1 MNVSS
6 KWTVGFCAAVLIGL
20 PGCDGQPREALAAAT
35 ESATPAAPGIDVSRL
50 EQEAEAMRGE
60 IAAGIVPGAV
70 MIVGRNG
77 QVVWEKSLGTQGPDD
92 ATPMSLDTIFR
103 IQSMTKPVVS
113 VAVMTLVEEG
123 LVGLDDPVSKY
134 LPEYASLT
142 VYDNGT
148 IRPAKTVMTIRHL
161 LTHTSGLIA
170 VVGPPRTPLHEIW
183 AKSGVWTLER
193 TVLEASRATAAL
205 PLLADPGTVWNYG
218 RSVDVLGA
226 VLEVVTGKT
235 FDVVLQERIFAPL
248 GMKDTDF
255 YLSPS
260 QAAGRVAQPPRGGR
274 PFDPTARHPMMYG
287 TNGLASTTR
296 DYLRFT
302 MMLAGGGTLDGVR
315 VLKPGTL
322 RLMTTDQLGPE
333 VDRSRFHYQDAGG
346 FGLGFG
352 LKPEGVGTPHA
363 TEVWT
368 WGGSDG
374 TNFWVDPRSG
384 VFTVF
389 MIQGPEERSR
399 LQARF
404 NEAVFASLRA
414 PNPGDAGQP

>member
-1 MNVSS
+1 MNMSS
-6 KWTVGFCAAVLIGL
+6 KRMVAFCAVALICSV
-20 PGCDGQPREALAAAT
+20 GCDGQSRRSVAPS
-35 ESATPAAPGIDVSRL
+35 ESTTAESLGINVARL

-60 IAAGIVPGAV
+60 ISAGVVPGAV
-70 MIVGRNG
+70 MVVGRNG
-77 QVVWEKSLGTQGPDD
+77 KVAWQKVLGTQGPDD

-113 VAVMTLVEEG
+113 VALMTLVQEG
-123 LVGLDDPVSKY
+123 RIGLDDPVSKY
-134 LPEYASLT
+134 LPEYAHLT
-142 VYDNGT
+142 VYEDGK

-183 AKSGVWTLER
+183 AKSGVWSLEH
-193 TVLEASRATAAL
+193 TVLDDSRATAAL

-218 RSVDVLGA
+218 RSVDVQGA
-226 VLEVVTGKT
+226 VMEVVTGKT
-235 FDVVLQERIFAPL
+235 FDVILKERIFNPL

-255 YLSPS
+255 YLSSS

-274 PFDPTARHPMMYG
+274 PFDPTVRHPMMYG

-302 MMLAGGGTLDGVR
+302 MMLAGGGELDGVR
-315 VLKPGTL
+315 ILKPETL
-322 RLMTTDQLGPE
+322 RLMTTNQLGPQI
-333 VDRSRFHYQDAGG
+333 DRSRFHYKDAGG

-352 LKPEGVGTPHA
+352 LKPEAVGTPHA

-374 TNFWVDPRSG
+374 TNFWVDPKSG

-389 MIQGPEERSR
+389 MIQNGAEGPR

-404 NEAVFASLRA
+404 NTAVFESLER
-414 PNPGDAGQP
+414 

>member
-1 MNVSS
+1 MSVNA
-6 KWTVGFCAAVLIGL
+6 KRTVGLCAAALICL
-20 PGCDGQPREALAAAT
+20 LGCAGQPRHSNAAT
-35 ESATPAAPGIDVSRL
+35 ERATPHELSINAARL
-50 EQEAEAMRGE
+50 EQEAEAMQGE
-60 IAAGIVPGAV
+60 IRAGVVPGAV
-70 MIVGRNG
+70 MVVGRNG
-77 QVVWEKSLGTQGPDD
+77 KVGWEKTLGNQGPDD
-92 ATPMSLDTIFR
+92 TTPMSLDTIFR

-113 VAVMTLVEEG
+113 VAMMTLVEEG
-123 LVGLDDPVSKY
+123 RVGLDDPVSKY
-134 LPEYASLT
+134 LPEYAQST

-170 VVGPPRTPLHEIW
+170 VVGPPRTPLQEIW

-193 TVLEASRATAAL
+193 TVLEASRATGAL

-226 VLEVVTGKT
+226 LLEVVTGKS
-235 FDVVLQERIFAPL
+235 FDVVLKERIFTPL

-255 YLSPS
+255 YLSAS

-274 PFDPTARHPMMYG
+274 AFDPTARHPMMYG

-296 DYLRFT
+296 DYLRFA
-302 MMLAGGGTLDGVR
+302 MMLAGDGALDGVR

-322 RLMTTDQLGPE
+322 RLMTTNQLVPGI
-333 VDRSRFHYQDAGG
+333 DRSRFHYKDAGG

-352 LKPEGVGTPHA
+352 LKPEGVGGPHA

-374 TNFWVDPRSG
+374 TNFWVDPKSG

-389 MIQGPEERSR
+389 MIQNGAEGPR

-404 NEAVFASLRA
+404 NTAVFESLQR
-414 PNPGDAGQP
+414 

>member
-1 MNVSS
+1 MNVNS
-6 KWTVGFCAAVLIGL
+6 KWMAGFCAAALICL
-20 PGCDGQPREALAAAT
+20 LGCAGQPRHSLAEA
-35 ESATPAAPGIDVSRL
+35 ERVTPAALGMDAARL

-60 IAAGIVPGAV
+60 IRAGVVPGAV
-70 MIVGRNG
+70 MIVGRSG
-77 QVVWEKSLGTQGPDD
+77 KLAWEKTLGNQGPDD
-92 ATPMSLDTIFR
+92 TTPMSLDTIFR

-113 VAVMTLVEEG
+113 VAMMTLVQEG
-123 LVGLDDPVSKY
+123 RIGLDDPVSKY
-134 LPEYASLT
+134 LPEYAQST
-142 VYDNGT
+142 VYDGGT

-170 VVGPPRTPLHEIW
+170 VVGSPRTPLHEIW
-183 AKSGVWTLER
+183 SKSGVWTLER
-193 TVLEASRATAAL
+193 SVLEASRATGAL
-205 PLLADPGTVWNYG
+205 PLLGDPGTLWNYG

-226 VLEVVTGKT
+226 VMEVVTGET
-235 FDVVLQERIFAPL
+235 FDVVLKERIFTPL

-255 YLSPS
+255 YLSSS

-274 PFDPTARHPMMYG
+274 AFDPTARHPMMYG

-302 MMLAGGGTLDGVR
+302 MMLAGGGALDGVR
-315 VLKPGTL
+315 ILKPETL
-322 RLMTTDQLGPE
+322 RLMTTDQLGPD
-333 VDRSRFHYQDAGG
+333 VDRSRFHYKDAGG

-352 LKPEGVGTPHA
+352 LKPEGVGGPHA

-374 TNFWVDPRSG
+374 TNFWVDPKSG

-389 MIQGPEERSR
+389 MIQNAAEGPR

-404 NEAVFASLRA
+404 NTAVFESLKR
-414 PNPGDAGQP
+414 

>member
-1 MNVSS
+1 MRALA
-6 KWTVGFCAAVLIGL
+6 FCAVALTGL
-20 PGCDGQPREALAAAT
+20 VGCVTRPT
-35 ESATPAAPGIDVSRL
+35 SGIDTARL

-60 IAAGIVPGAV
+60 IRARVVPGAV
-70 MIVGRNG
+70 MVVGRNG
-77 QVVWEKSLGTQGPDD
+77 KVAWEKTLGTQGPDD
-92 ATPMSLDTIFR
+92 TTPMSLDTIFR

-113 VAVMTLVEEG
+113 VAVMTLVQEG
-123 LVGLDDPVSKY
+123 RIGLDDPVSKY
-134 LPEYASLT
+134 LPEYAQST

-183 AKSGVWTLER
+183 AKSGVWTLDR
-193 TVLEASRATAAL
+193 TVLDASRATGAL
-205 PLLADPGTVWNYG
+205 PLNADPGTKWTYG

-226 VLEVVTGKT
+226 IMEVVTGKT
-235 FDVVLQERIFAPL
+235 FDVILKERIFTPL

-260 QAAGRVAQPPRGGR
+260 QAAGRVAQPPAGGR
-274 PFDPTARHPMMYG
+274 AFDPTARHPMMYG

-302 MMLAGGGTLDGVR
+302 MMIAGRGALDGVR
-315 VLKPGTL
+315 ILEPETL
-322 RLMTTDQLGPE
+322 QLMMTNELGPQI
-333 VDRSRFHYQDAGG
+333 DRSSFYFKDGGG

-352 LKPEGVGTPHA
+352 LKPEAVGGPHA
-363 TEVWT
+363 TQVWT

-374 TNFWVDPRSG
+374 TNFWVDPKSG

-389 MIQGPEERSR
+389 MIQNGAEGPR
-399 LQARF
+399 LQTRF
-404 NEAVFASLRA
+404 NTAVFESLQR
-414 PNPGDAGQP
+414 

>member
-1 MNVSS
+1 MNVNW
-6 KWTVGFCAAVLIGL
+6 KRAGVLCAAALIGL
-20 PGCDGQPREALAAAT
+20 TGCTGQPRHSVAAA
-35 ESATPAAPGIDVSRL
+35 ERASPATLNINAARL
-50 EQEAEAMRGE
+50 EQEAEAMQGE
-60 IAAGIVPGAV
+60 IRAGVVPGAV

-77 QVVWEKSLGTQGPDD
+77 KIAWEKTLGSQGPDD
-92 ATPMSLDTIFR
+92 TTPMSLDTIFR

-113 VAVMTLVEEG
+113 VAMMTLVQEG
-123 LVGLDDPVSKY
+123 RVGLDDPVSKY
-134 LPEYASLT
+134 LPEYAHST

-170 VVGPPRTPLHEIW
+170 VVGPPRTPLQEIW
-183 AKSGVWTLER
+183 AKSGVWTLEN
-193 TVLEASRATAAL
+193 TVLAASRATGAL

-218 RSVDVLGA
+218 RSVDVQCA

-235 FDVVLQERIFAPL
+235 VDVVLKERIFAPL

-255 YLSPS
+255 YLSSS
-260 QAAGRVAQPPRGGR
+260 QAAGRVAQPARGAGR

-287 TNGLASTTR
+287 TNGLASTAR

-302 MMLAGGGTLDGVR
+302 MMLAGGGTLDGVHI
-315 VLKPGTL
+315 LKPETL
-322 RLMTTDQLGPE
+322 RLMTTSQITSGI
-333 VDRSRFHYQDAGG
+333 DRSRFHYKDAGG

-352 LKPEGVGTPHA
+352 LKPEGVGGPHA

-374 TNFWVDPRSG
+374 TNFWVDPKSG
-384 VFTVF
+384 VFTVL
-389 MIQGPEERSR
+389 MIQNGGEGPR

-404 NEAVFASLRA
+404 NTAVFESLER
-414 PNPGDAGQP
+414 